1 MKGER
6 PLGEA
11 CLQLEG
17 RAGRVGG
24 GGRGGGREQEGRG
37 ERDAR
42 EGGGAMEKLEGWQH
56 GLLPAGWVAER
67 EGGHAAP
74 YKHLLACWWVGY
86 GERRRVGT
94 IYAI

>member
-1 MKGER
+1 
-6 PLGEA
+6 
-11 CLQLEG
+11 
-17 RAGRVGG
+17 
-24 GGRGGGREQEGRG
+24 
-37 ERDAR
+37 
-42 EGGGAMEKLEGWQH
+42 MEKLEGWQH